1 MHYQDDLVEMPHR
14 LRLKGGA
21 SRLTLEQRVSML
33 ERRVSELSDT
43 LNGITNQLVDV
54 SSSVHDMTH
63 LPGVGNGEFSSDA
76 EPCDA
81 EPCDES
87 SLLRLQRRRKK
98 TTYVIA
104 DNNYPPEPE
113 RRLGDDII
121 IADRD
126 L

>member
-21 SRLTLEQRVSML
+21 PRSTIEQRVSML

-63 LPGVGNGEFSSDA
+63 LPGVYGNGEFSNDA
-76 EPCDA
+76 KT
-81 EPCDES
+81 CDES
-87 SLLRLQRRRKK
+87 SVSRQERRRKE
-98 TTYVIA
+98 TTYIIA
-104 DNNYPPEPE
+104 DNNYPPKPE
-113 RRLGDDII
+113 RRIGDNII
-121 IADRD
+121 IADSD
-126 L
+126 P